1 MWRRKFVCFSC
12 QSCRDGGFLTAVD
25 PLKGETLSL
34 QINSYWFKVVPM
46 NIVELETIL
55 TSSLTFQ
62 PRLKP
67 LEIFCEKKAFSSQK
81 RSCSSGTSRSIW
93 WKSSGCRRIRNVWSS
108 KRKVFPLCVGTI
120 LRTSAVST
128 SVKFTQVW
136 NFLIFQSDIER
147 RRLLEPV
154 WEIPSNPQQNS
165 DKKCVSCRFFKNCLN
180 T

>member
-1 MWRRKFVCFSC
+1 M
-12 QSCRDGGFLTAVD
+12 FLSITQHR
-25 PLKGETLSL
+25 LLF
-34 QINSYWFKVVPM
+34 WFKVVPM
-46 NIVELETIL
+46 NIVGFGSIL

-93 WKSSGCRRIRNVWSS
+93 CKSSGCRRIRNVWSS
-108 KRKVFPLCVGTI
+108 KRKMFPLCGHNSSHFSSLNLSEVY
-120 LRTSAVST
+120 SSM
-128 SVKFTQVW
+128 KF
-136 NFLIFQSDIER
+136 FIFQSDIER

-165 DKKCVSCRFFKNCLN
+165 DKKCVSCQFFKICLN